1 MTDPTD
7 KILTA
12 LYTLLNNQITVTT
25 TVGSGTVQ
33 VPFFTFPKNDSTY
46 PYIVVSTIDVVG
58 DNDKT
63 AFNTDV
69 LVTLDVVTYYSSD
82 AASTKQANAISDGIM
97 DKLNH
102 ETLLSLTGLKNWR
115 VRLEAS
121 NFLSEMTQSGR
132 IVRKLMRYRFGVW
145 EG

>member
-1 MTDPTD
+1 M
-7 KILTA
+7 
-12 LYTLLNNQITVTT
+12 TT

-33 VPFFTFPKNDSTY
+33 VPFFTFPKNDSSY
-46 PYIVVSTIDVVG
+46 PYITVSTIDVVG

-82 AASTKQANAISDGIM
+82 VASTKQANAISDGIM
-97 DKLNH
+97 A
-102 ETLLSLTGLKNWR
+102 LLEHKKPVSLTGLKNWK
-115 VRLEAS
+115 VRLDAS
-121 NFLSEMTQSGR
+121 NFLSEVTQSGR
-132 IVRKLMRYRFGVW
+132 IVRKLMRFRFGIW